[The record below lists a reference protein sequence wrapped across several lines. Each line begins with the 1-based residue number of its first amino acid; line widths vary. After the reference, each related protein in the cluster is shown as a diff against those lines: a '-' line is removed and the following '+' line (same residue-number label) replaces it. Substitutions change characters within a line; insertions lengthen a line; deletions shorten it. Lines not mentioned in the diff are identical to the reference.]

1 MRAVVSTTRTRITG
15 RHPVGNFAVTSMPLN
30 SFVSYFGGGA
40 LLAAIVIPRG
50 IEHASVLAV
59 AGEPQDAL
67 DAILLPS
74 SEV

>member
-1 MRAVVSTTRTRITG
+1 
-15 RHPVGNFAVTSMPLN
+15 MPLN